1 MRKMRKHDRAHGG
14 LRRDGV
20 SFESRAELGLGLSL
34 GEQML
39 TSFFTDAYAATR
51 FASDAVRHMV
61 IVTARATTM
70 AKSPTTIVVRNAT
83 QLQSAATAATV
94 QTECPSPITETVATR
109 DGHSSVEEAFAYIVG
124 RTCRSS
130 LWSARIAE
138 FVPAGVACRTSC
150 EGSPY
155 DGNRWRSTVRIGTMG
170 QRIRAIS
177 WVTFVILARSMGS
190 KNGQVAVGVW

>member
-1 MRKMRKHDRAHGG
+1 MRKHDRAHGG

-94 QTECPSPITETVATR
+94 QTECPSPITETV
-109 DGHSSVEEAFAYIVG
+109 EEAFAYILR